1 MFFRVAYDDVGIY
14 EALKR
19 LIWDNNSNFSKKD
32 WEDFKASCD
41 VNWLNVP
48 KVYGDNNYSYFTE
61 KGFDMFLQRT
71 YPLIIKWLDK
81 GKIKFN
87 NRLEKLEKKLKNL
100 SIFFPNSFFF
110 FLMKYCLLEE
120 LTCKVA

>member
-1 MFFRVAYDDVGIY
+1 MFFRVTYDDVGIY

-81 GKIKFN
+81 DKIKFN
-87 NRLEKLEKKLKNL
+87 TY
-100 SIFFPNSFFF
+100 SFDLDEITLVYFDEYQIVI
-110 FLMKYCLLEE
+110 KEYINI
-120 LTCKVA
+120 